1 MLKNY
6 FKTAWRNLIRN
17 KTFSFINIL
26 GLALGMAC
34 SLLILL
40 WINDEKS
47 VDTFHVNASDLYDV
61 YYRQFFNKDVE
72 AVRYTSGSL
81 PDELKK
87 SIPEIQYA
95 SGFREKRIYTFEA
108 GKKIIKENAAFAGA
122 DFFKMFSYPLVQ
134 GSTETALRSPESIAI
149 SQKMANDLFGDA
161 KNAIGRAIRYENKM
175 NFTVTAIFKDLPEN
189 TSDGF
194 DCLINW
200 TAYLEENPW
209 AKEWGNYGPST
220 YIMLNA
226 SANAAHVQQKLTHF
240 MDKYIGS
247 SDSYKIELGMQHF
260 GDMYLYNKFKNG
272 KIDGGRIE
280 YLKLFSIIAI
290 FVLLIACINFMNL
303 TTAHSVKRAKEIGI
317 RKVAGAVRSALIRQF
332 IGESIW
338 LTFIAV
344 VLAIL
349 FSVLVMPLFNQLTSK
364 QIVFPYSDFSFWL
377 ILVALTLATGF
388 IAGSYPAL
396 FLSSFNVTRVLK
408 GAPRFSSSAI
418 FLRKG
423 LVIFQFVLSVT
434 LIIATMIVS
443 RQIHFIQARNLGYDR
458 DNLMYVSLD
467 GDLIKKYETLK
478 DEVSKT
484 EGVENVTRISD
495 APTDLNSETFGVD
508 WIGKDPNTSLK
519 FEVASVGYGFT
530 KTMKLQFV
538 EGRDFSKNFA
548 TDSAG
553 YILNE
558 AAVRQIG
565 YKDPVGKPITFW
577 QKKGTII
584 GVLKDFHFNSLHE
597 SIKPLI
603 LRLGENESYGQMLV
617 RSRAG
622 ETKKVIK
629 QLEFISKQLNPDFP
643 LSYTFADEEFQKL
656 YTSENII
663 EKLSVYFASLAIFIC
678 SIGLLGLSMFT
689 TEQRMREIGIR
700 KVLGAGT
707 ASLFRLLSRQFL
719 LLVII
724 ALFLASPIAWYG
736 MNRWL
741 QDFAYRTTISWWTF
755 ISAGMIAIVIALITV
770 SFHAIKAAFANPV
783 RSLKTE

>member
-1 MLKNY
+1 